1 MKNQK
6 FKIISIFLC
15 LVVFLGNIPLT
26 VNATETTEL
35 LFVADDNSYSNL
47 ISELNNPTIIVD
59 ESQIDACINSDIG

>member
-59 ESQIDACINSDIG
+59 ESQIDACINSDI